1 MAIETDAD
9 RLLFLDEDEFGASI
23 VWTSASGSKP
33 AASCIFD
40 DTFVALS
47 AGELEFTQ
55 EGGRVQVTMRTRDVP
70 GDAEH
75 EDGATVSSEMLGSKA
90 FRVVEFQP
98 DGTGM
103 TVVRL
108 LEV

>member
-23 VWTSASGSKP
+23 VWTSASGTKP
-33 AASCIFD
+33 PSSCIFD
-40 DTFVALS
+40 DTFVALG
-47 AGELEFTQ
+47 AGELDLTQ
-55 EGGRVQVTMRTRDVP
+55 EGGRVSVTMRTRDVP

-75 EDGATVSSEMLGSKA
+75 EDGVVVSSEILGSKS

-103 TVVRL
+103 TIVRL
-108 LEV
+108 MEV

>member
-1 MAIETDAD
+1 MGIETDAD
-9 RLLFLDEDEFGASI
+9 RLLFLDLDEFGATVI
-23 VWTSASGSKP
+23 WTSASGTKP
-33 AASCIFD
+33 PVGCIFD
-40 DTFVALS
+40 DTFVAIS

-75 EDGATVSSEMLGSKA
+75 EDGVTVSSDILGSKS

-103 TVVRL
+103 TIVRL
-108 LEV
+108 MEV